1 VIVNQ
6 ADLKSGNELAFQA
19 MNTNFFVSISN
30 SLMMNWKEHMINWFE
45 YVEKEWSRFQGDNE
59 LSLLND
65 TKIGE
70 TLILS
75 PPLFDILVKS
85 DDYHQ
90 KTRGLFSPYLM
101 EQIQLHGYDRSFPFE
116 EAEIKERTSFQSNA
130 KQPTPFTFNKAE
142 LSVTRVANGKVD
154 LGGIGKGYA
163 VESAA
168 NWLQRIAD
176 ATSGIVDGGGDI
188 SVWSNGEKDWKIGIA
203 DPYDQNKEIKQ
214 ITLKNGSVATS
225 NIVYRSWKQGNEMKH
240 HILNGR
246 TGLPVDTGIVQ
257 ATVVTSNCLDAE
269 VCAKLCFMEN
279 GPALEK
285 LLSDINSNYK
295 AVLIQRDGNLIIM

>member
-1 VIVNQ
+1 MIVNQ
-6 ADLKSGNELAFQA
+6 VDLKSGNKLSFQA

-30 SLMMNWKEHMINWFE
+30 SSILNWKEHIVTWFE
-45 YVEKEWSRFQGDNE
+45 YVEKEWSRFRENNE
-59 LSLLND
+59 LSVLNN

-70 TLILS
+70 TLVLS
-75 PPLFDILVKS
+75 PPLFDVLVKS
-85 DDYHQ
+85 DGYHQ
-90 KTRGLFSPYLM
+90 KTTGFFSPYLM
-101 EQIQLHGYDRSFPFE
+101 EQIQHHGYDRSFPFVKSE
-116 EAEIKERTSFQSNA
+116 VKEPKSFQSGANQTA
-130 KQPTPFTFNKAE
+130 PFKFNKAE

-168 NWLQRIAD
+168 NWLQRFAD
-176 ATSGIVDGGGDI
+176 ANYGIVDGGGDI

-203 DPYDQNKEIKQ
+203 DPFDEKKEIKQ

-225 NIVYRSWKQGNEMKH
+225 NIVYRSWKQGNEKKH
-240 HILNGR
+240 HILNGQ

-279 GPALEK
+279 GPALKE
-285 LLSDINSNYK
+285 LLTNISTNYK
-295 AVLIQRDGNLIIM
+295 AVLIQRDGKLIIT